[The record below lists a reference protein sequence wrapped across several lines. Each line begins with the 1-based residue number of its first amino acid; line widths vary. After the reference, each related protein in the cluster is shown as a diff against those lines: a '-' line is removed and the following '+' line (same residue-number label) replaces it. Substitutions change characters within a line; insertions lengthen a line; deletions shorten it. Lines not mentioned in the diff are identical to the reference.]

1 MNKAFSLLL
10 AAILLTACGG
20 DKQAQEESAGQQE
33 SPVVRMP
40 LAEDQSAPAPS
51 EDAIAPAEDISDD
64 RLPDMSKLS
73 GVERQIFKKTVGIQI
88 PYYDAL
94 EKWADNANSI
104 EKGSDA
110 AAALRKYITLQED
123 FARQMQRLDAEFA
136 GTLDPN
142 YQATPEFQR
151 VLDSYMSDPEL
162 MRRTEY
168 IMRAYMGIIQRYK
181 DDPACKEVFA
191 EIERMARE
199 AQGMGQ

>member
-40 LAEDQSAPAPS
+40 LAEDQSAPSPS

-73 GVERQIFKKTVGIQI
+73 GVEKQIFKKTVGIQI

>member
-1 MNKAFSLLL
+1 VNKAFSLLL

>member
-1 MNKAFSLLL
+1 MNKALTLLL
-10 AAILLTACGG
+10 AAGLLTACGG
-20 DKQAQEESAGQQE
+20 DKQEREENAARQE

-51 EDAIAPAEDISDD
+51 DDAIAPAENISDD
-64 RLPDMSKLS
+64 QLPDMSKLN
-73 GVERQIFKKTVGIQI
+73 GVEKDIFKKTISIQM

-104 EKGSDA
+104 ESGNEA
-110 AAALRKYITLQED
+110 AAALRRYIKLQED
-123 FARQMQRLDAEFA
+123 FARQMQRVDAEFA
-136 GTLDPN
+136 GKLDPN

-151 VLDSYMSDPEL
+151 VLDTYMNDPEL

>member
-1 MNKAFSLLL
+1 MNKVFSLLL
-10 AAILLTACGG
+10 AATLLTACGG
-20 DKQAQEESAGQQE
+20 DKQAQEESADQQE

-51 EDAIAPAEDISDD
+51 EDAIAPADDISDD

-73 GVERQIFKKTVGIQI
+73 GVEKDIFKKTVSIQV

-104 EKGSDA
+104 EKGSEA
-110 AAALRKYITLQED
+110 ATALRKYIRLQED
-123 FARQMQRLDAEFA
+123 FARQMQRIDAEFA
-136 GTLDPN
+136 GKLDAN
-142 YQATPEFQR
+142 YQATPEFQH
-151 VLDSYMSDPEL
+151 VLDSYMNDPEL

-199 AQGMGQ
+199 AQGMAQ